1 VDKIRRL
8 SPAGLAD
15 FCPLRRVGRVP
26 SVRFYPLGTP
36 RDIEAESGRIVYM
49 IGHSASSQAS
59 ERIVYKREGIRLGT
73 FTDAVIASVAICN
86 AEVRFHPLAA
96 CSPSKP

>member
-1 VDKIRRL
+1 
-8 SPAGLAD
+8 
-15 FCPLRRVGRVP
+15 
-26 SVRFYPLGTP
+26 
-36 RDIEAESGRIVYM
+36 M

-59 ERIVYKREGIRLGT
+59 ERIVYKREGIRLGA